1 MLVNLNQV
9 LPGAREQKKGIGLF
23 NTLNTEMARGVIQAA
38 EEKNSPVI
46 VGTAQVLLPFTPL
59 EVIADMLIPMADR
72 AGVPV
77 VVHFDHGLD
86 RNECIRA
93 LQLGFTSVMYDC
105 STAPYDENMDRVKEM
120 ASIAHA
126 YNATIEAELG
136 HVGNNDNDQDPSS
149 YYTDPIQAKEYAEYT
164 GIDALAI
171 AVGTAHGAYK
181 FPPKLDFAR
190 IEKIASLMDTPL
202 VLHGG
207 SGLSDEDFKKAIRAG
222 ISKVNIFT
230 DINGAYAKAAE
241 RELKMGYTV
250 GTEMMNGL
258 TEAVKAETE
267 KKLTL
272 FGW

>member
-9 LPGAREQKKGIGLF
+9 LSGAREQKKGIGLF

-105 STAPYDENMDRVKEM
+105 STAPYDENMDRVKEHPLRM
-120 ASIAHA
+120 LI
-126 YNATIEAELG
+126 
-136 HVGNNDNDQDPSS
+136 
-149 YYTDPIQAKEYAEYT
+149 
-164 GIDALAI
+164 
-171 AVGTAHGAYK
+171 
-181 FPPKLDFAR
+181 
-190 IEKIASLMDTPL
+190 TP
-202 VLHGG
+202 
-207 SGLSDEDFKKAIRAG
+207 R
-222 ISKVNIFT
+222 
-230 DINGAYAKAAE
+230 
-241 RELKMGYTV
+241 
-250 GTEMMNGL
+250 
-258 TEAVKAETE
+258 
-267 KKLTL
+267 
-272 FGW
+272 